1 MQKNKPA
8 VSLAEGIIILL
19 IMIGIMSFG
28 VIGLGV
34 SPEVPILISI
44 MLLVFWAKF
53 KGFKWDDID
62 EGFIIGV
69 KNGIVPL
76 FIFLLIG
83 SLIGVWIASGVIP
96 SLMVFGFH
104 LINVNWFLPSI
115 FLVCALVGTFIGS
128 AFTVIS
134 TLGIAFMGIGITMGM
149 NPAMI
154 AGAVI
159 SGAVFGDKS
168 SPLSATV
175 NLASAVS
182 GADLIDHIKNLMWST
197 IPAMLTSFVLF
208 IFLNHSDGR
217 ANLRNVNQTVN
228 VLNANF
234 HISLWAIIPVVLLL
248 VCAWTHIPTIPTLF
262 INIVVSIALLFI
274 QNPHTSLVQINNLIT
289 NGFVAKTSNKT
300 VNTLLSRGG
309 ISSMMSTMALI
320 MIALAF
326 GGLLM
331 HLGIIDAV
339 IKPLTKHLNSDA
351 KLIITVI
358 LTAIGVNIF
367 VGEQFLS
374 EILPANA
381 FKKVFKE
388 QGLAPVALSRAIEDG
403 GTVIN
408 YLVPWGVAGAFI
420 ASTLGVPAIHFAP
433 FLFLSIFSPIFSI
446 LSALTGI
453 GIKHFNDKATI

>member
-1 MQKNKPA
+1 MENKKPK
-8 VSLAEGIIILL
+8 VSLLEGIIVLL
-19 IMIGIMSFG
+19 IMICMMSFG
-28 VIGLGV
+28 VIGLGI
-34 SPEVPILISI
+34 SPEVPILVGIL
-44 MLLVFWAKF
+44 LLVFWAKF
-53 KGFKWDDID
+53 RGFQWDDID
-62 EGFIIGV
+62 EGFIVGV

-76 FIFLLIG
+76 FIFILIG
-83 SLIGVWIASGVIP
+83 SLIAVWIASGVIP

-115 FLVCALVGTFIGS
+115 FLVCALVGTAIGS

-134 TLGIAFMGIGITMGM
+134 TLGIAFMGIGITMGI

-175 NLASAVS
+175 NLASAVA
-182 GADLIDHIKNLMWST
+182 GADLIAHIKNLMWST
-197 IPAMLTSFVLF
+197 IPAMVGSFIIFV
-208 IFLNHSDGR
+208 FLNHSSGS
-217 ANLRNVNQTVN
+217 ASLGNVSKTVAT
-228 VLNANF
+228 LNSNF
-234 HISLWAIIPVVLLL
+234 NITIWAVVPVALLL
-248 VCAWTHIPTIPTLF
+248 ICAWSHIPTIPTLF
-262 INIVVSIALLFI
+262 INIIASSILLFI
-274 QNPHTSLVQINNLIT
+274 EHPHFGIIKLNDLIL
-289 NGFVAKTSNKT
+289 NGFVSKTGNKS
-300 VNTLLSRGG
+300 VDVLLSRGG
-309 ISSMMSTMALI
+309 ISSMMGTISLI

-339 IKPLTKHLNSDA
+339 INPLAKRLNSDA
-351 KLIITVI
+351 KLIVTVI
-358 LTAIGVNIF
+358 FTAIGVNIF

-381 FKKVFKE
+381 FKNVFKKA
-388 QGLAPVALSRAIEDG
+388 GLAPVALSRALEDG

-420 ASTLGVPAIHFAP
+420 SATLNVPASHFAP
-433 FLFLSIFSPIFSI
+433 FVFLSILSPIFSI
-446 LSALTGI
+446 LSAVTGI
-453 GIKHFNDKATI
+453 GIKHLKK

>member
-1 MQKNKPA
+1 MKRKQVT
-8 VSLAEGIIILL
+8 VSLSEGVIILL
-19 IMIGIMSFG
+19 LMIVIMSFG
-28 VIGLGV
+28 VIGLGI
-34 SPEVPILISI
+34 SPEVPILTGI
-44 MLLVFWAKF
+44 MLLVFWAKW
-53 KGFKWDDID
+53 KGFAWDDID
-62 EGFIIGV
+62 EGFISGI

-96 SLMVFGFH
+96 TLMVFGFH

-134 TLGIAFMGIGITMGM
+134 TLGIAFMGIGITMGI

-175 NLASAVS
+175 NLAAAVS
-182 GADLIDHIKNLMWST
+182 GADLIEHIKNLMWST
-197 IPAMLTSFVLF
+197 IPAMIGSLLIF
-208 IFLNHSDGR
+208 IFLNHSSGH
-217 ANLRNVNQTVN
+217 ANLHNVNQTVA
-228 VLNANF
+228 VLNHNF
-234 HISLWAIIPVVLLL
+234 DISLWAVIPIILLL
-248 VCAWTHIPTIPTLF
+248 LCAWSHVPTIPTLF
-262 INIVVSIALLFI
+262 INILVSIALLFK
-274 QNPHTSLVQINNLIT
+274 QNPHTSLLQINSLIT

-300 VNTLLSRGG
+300 VNLLLTRGG
-309 ISSMMSTMALI
+309 ISSMMGTIALI

-339 IKPLTKHLNSDA
+339 IQPLTKHLNSDA
-351 KLIITVI
+351 KLIVTVI
-358 LTAIGVNIF
+358 FTAIGVNIF

-381 FKKVFKE
+381 FKKVFC
-388 QGLAPVALSRAIEDG
+388 QANLAPVALSRAIEDG

-420 ASTLGVPAIHFAP
+420 SATLGVPASHFVP
-433 FLFLSIFSPIFSI
+433 FLFLSILSPVFSI
-446 LSALTGI
+446 LSAVTGI
-453 GIKHFNDKATI
+453 GIKHLSVEK

>member
-1 MQKNKPA
+1 MENEKPK
-8 VSLAEGIIILL
+8 VSVLEGIIVLL
-19 IMIGIMSFG
+19 IMIVMMSFG
-28 VIGLGV
+28 VIGLGI
-34 SPEVPILISI
+34 SPELPILVSI
-44 MLLVFWAKF
+44 LLLVFWAKF
-53 KGFKWDDID
+53 RGFAWDDID
-62 EGFIIGV
+62 EGFVVGV

-76 FIFLLIG
+76 FIFILIG
-83 SLIGVWIASGVIP
+83 SLIAVWIASGVIP

-115 FLVCALVGTFIGS
+115 FLVCALVGTAIGS

-175 NLASAVS
+175 NLASAVA

-197 IPAMLTSFVLF
+197 IPAMVGSFIIFV
-208 IFLNHSDGR
+208 FLNHSSGS
-217 ANLRNVNQTVN
+217 ANLGNVSKTVAT
-228 VLNANF
+228 LNTHFNITF
-234 HISLWAIIPVVLLL
+234 WAVIPIALLL
-248 VCAWTHIPTIPTLF
+248 ICAWSHIPTIPTLF
-262 INIVVSIALLFI
+262 INIVVSSILLFI
-274 QNPHTSLVQINNLIT
+274 EHPHFGIIKLNDLIL
-289 NGFVAKTSNKT
+289 NGFVSKTGNKS
-300 VNTLLSRGG
+300 VDVLLSRGG
-309 ISSMMSTMALI
+309 ISSMMGTIALI

-339 IKPLTKHLNSDA
+339 ITPLAKHLNTDA
-351 KLIITVI
+351 KLIVTVI
-358 LTAIGVNIF
+358 FTAIGVNIF

-381 FKKVFKE
+381 FKGVFKKA
-388 QGLAPVALSRAIEDG
+388 GLAPVALSRALEDG

-420 ASTLGVPAIHFAP
+420 SATLNVPASHFAP
-433 FLFLSIFSPIFSI
+433 FVFLSILSPVFSI
-446 LSALTGI
+446 LSAVTGI
-453 GIKHFNDKATI
+453 KIKHIKTTK

>member
-1 MQKNKPA
+1 MKEDQKRPS
-8 VSLAEGIIILL
+8 VSMTEGIVVLII
-19 IMIGIMSFG
+19 MMAIMSFG
-28 VIGLGV
+28 VIGLGI
-34 SPEVPILISI
+34 SPEVPILLGI
-44 MLLVFWAKF
+44 MLLVFWGRF
-53 KGFKWDDID
+53 KGFSWDDID
-62 EGFIIGV
+62 AGFVSGV

-96 SLMVFGFH
+96 TLMVFGFH
-104 LINVNWFLPSI
+104 LINIDWFLPSI

-182 GADLIDHIKNLMWST
+182 GAELIAHIKNLMWST
-197 IPAMLTSFVLF
+197 IPAMVSSFILF
-208 IFLNHSDGR
+208 VFLNHSDGR
-217 ANLRNVNQTVN
+217 ASLSNVHTTVHA
-228 VLNANF
+228 LNDHF
-234 HISLWAIIPVVLLL
+234 HISFLAIIPIVLLL
-248 VCAWTHIPTIPTLF
+248 VCAWSHIPTIPTLF
-262 INIVVSIALLFI
+262 INIVVSIVLLLIQDHRFALI
-274 QNPHTSLVQINNLIT
+274 KINNLIT
-289 NGFVAKTSNKT
+289 NGFISHSGNRSVDM
-300 VNTLLSRGG
+300 LLSRGG
-309 ISSMMSTMALI
+309 ISSMMGTIALI

-339 IKPLTKHLNSDA
+339 IQPLTKQLNTDA
-351 KLIITVI
+351 KLIIAVI
-358 LTAIGVNIF
+358 FTAIGVNIF

-381 FKKVFKE
+381 FKKVFH
-388 QGLAPVALSRAIEDG
+388 QAGLAPVALSRAIEDG

-420 ASTLGVPAIHFAP
+420 SATLGVPAAHFAP

-446 LSALTGI
+446 ISAVTGI
-453 GIKHFNDKATI
+453 GIKHLKD

>member
-1 MQKNKPA
+1 MKKKKA
-8 VSLAEGIIILL
+8 TVSLIEGIIILL
-19 IMIGIMSFG
+19 LMIVIMSFG
-28 VIGLGV
+28 VIGLGI
-34 SPEVPILISI
+34 SPEVPILTGI
-44 MLLVFWAKF
+44 MLLVFWAKW
-53 KGFKWDDID
+53 KGFAWNDID
-62 EGFIIGV
+62 EGFVSGI

-96 SLMVFGFH
+96 TLMVFGFH
-104 LINVNWFLPSI
+104 LIIVNWFLPSI
-115 FLVCALVGTFIGS
+115 FLVCALIGTFIGS

-134 TLGIAFMGIGITMGM
+134 TLGIAFMGIGITMGI

-175 NLASAVS
+175 NLAAAVS
-182 GADLIDHIKNLMWST
+182 GADLIEHIKNLMWST
-197 IPAMLTSFVLF
+197 IPAMMGSLLIF
-208 IFLNHSDGR
+208 IFLNHNSGN
-217 ANLRNVNQTVN
+217 ANLHNVDQTVA
-228 VLNANF
+228 VLNHNF
-234 HISLWAIIPVVLLL
+234 SISIWAIIPIILLL
-248 VCAWTHIPTIPTLF
+248 VCAWSHIPTIPTLF
-262 INIVVSIALLFI
+262 INIVVSIGLLFK
-274 QNPHTSLVQINNLIT
+274 QAPHTSLLQINSLIT

-300 VNTLLSRGG
+300 VNLLLTRGG
-309 ISSMMSTMALI
+309 ISSMMGTIALI

-339 IKPLTKHLNSDA
+339 IQPLTKHLNSDA
-351 KLIITVI
+351 KLIVTVI

-381 FKKVFKE
+381 FKKVFH
-388 QGLAPVALSRAIEDG
+388 QAGLAPVALSRAIEDG

-420 ASTLGVPAIHFAP
+420 SATLGVPAAHFAP
-433 FLFLSIFSPIFSI
+433 FLFLSILSPVFSI
-446 LSALTGI
+446 LSAMTGI
-453 GIKHFNDKATI
+453 AVKHIVVEK